1 MQLSATTKPE
11 SGGLTADG
19 STKRVLVA
27 KEEYIRLRWAAAY
40 WKAQHAGA
48 VEREKQ
54 LKSENLSLR
63 ARVRELESQLWGR
76 KSEQAKGGRAG
87 SSSPKASGRP
97 RGQQKGKQGHGRTT
111 LDGLAAQEEVVDLE
125 EAQKSCPKCGLA
137 LEALGWTED
146 AEVAEIEVRAH
157 RRVIRRRK
165 YKAAC
170 RCGVLPGIVTA
181 PAPARLIPKGKLGIS
196 VWVEILLEKFDHCRP
211 THRLLQQWRDHGLTL
226 SAGTVAGGLKKLQGL
241 FLPVAEA
248 IAQQQLTQENW
259 QADETGW
266 PVFVAV
272 EGKSGRLWHLWV
284 FLSASTVV
292 YQLQPSRSSAV
303 PQSHFGSAQGTLLTD
318 RYSAYKKLVRV
329 SEGRDWRQLEFPATT
344 NGIPRFFRAD
354 PDHEGMV
361 KDQQVRRLVK
371 LKKNEKTLT
380 MAAAKAG
387 MSRKTARK
395 YLKSGK
401 LPSQCQPER
410 YWRTRSDPF
419 ESVWPEVKEI
429 LKRSPTV
436 EAKAVFDHLCRQQE
450 GAFQQGQLRTLQRR
464 IKQWKAEYGE
474 AKEVMFPQ
482 KYQPGHQA
490 QSDFTFMGRL
500 GVTIQGQPF
509 PHLLYHFVLAYS
521 NWEATTLCFSESFE
535 SLSLGLQNA
544 LWELGALPEEHRTDR
559 LSAAVKN
566 LKREEFTER
575 YQALLRHFGMRS
587 SRTQAGKAHE
597 NGDVEQSHHRL
608 KRAIEQELL
617 LRCSRDFSSRE
628 EYEGFVAV
636 IVSRRNAARQKR
648 LGEELAV
655 MRPLPAR
662 RLDDFTRQWVRVS
675 PSSTIRVRHNTYSV
689 DSRLIGER
697 VQVRVWADQV
707 EVYYGGRRQARM
719 PRLRGEGKHRIDY
732 RHVIHSLVRKP
743 GAFTR
748 YRWREDLFPG
758 ILFRVAYDELR
769 RDCPATA
776 DRQYLKILEVAAQE
790 GEQRVR
796 EALQVLIERGQRIRF
811 EALRECLVDPVVEPW
826 EVMVEKMDVG
836 LYDTLLENREVRS

>member
-97 RGQQKGKQGHGRTT
+97 RGQQKGKQGHGRPT

-329 SEGRDWRQLEFPATT
+329 SEGRICHAFCWAHVRRDFWRLGLSHPPWQDWSLMWIDDIGRLFAANQLRLAVRDQPLEWA
-344 NGIPRFFRAD
+344 RAD
-354 PDHEGMV
+354 
-361 KDQQVRRLVK
+361 RK
-371 LKKNEKTLT
+371 L
-380 MAAAKAG
+380 
-387 MSRKTARK
+387 
-395 YLKSGK
+395 
-401 LPSQCQPER
+401 
-410 YWRTRSDPF
+410 
-419 ESVWPEVKEI
+419 
-429 LKRSPTV
+429 
-436 EAKAVFDHLCRQQE
+436 
-450 GAFQQGQLRTLQRR
+450 
-464 IKQWKAEYGE
+464 
-474 AKEVMFPQ
+474 
-482 KYQPGHQA
+482 
-490 QSDFTFMGRL
+490 
-500 GVTIQGQPF
+500 
-509 PHLLYHFVLAYS
+509 
-521 NWEATTLCFSESFE
+521 
-535 SLSLGLQNA
+535 
-544 LWELGALPEEHRTDR
+544 
-559 LSAAVKN
+559 
-566 LKREEFTER
+566 
-575 YQALLRHFGMRS
+575 
-587 SRTQAGKAHE
+587 
-597 NGDVEQSHHRL
+597 
-608 KRAIEQELL
+608 
-617 LRCSRDFSSRE
+617 
-628 EYEGFVAV
+628 
-636 IVSRRNAARQKR
+636 
-648 LGEELAV
+648 
-655 MRPLPAR
+655 
-662 RLDDFTRQWVRVS
+662 
-675 PSSTIRVRHNTYSV
+675 
-689 DSRLIGER
+689 
-697 VQVRVWADQV
+697 
-707 EVYYGGRRQARM
+707 
-719 PRLRGEGKHRIDY
+719 
-732 RHVIHSLVRKP
+732 
-743 GAFTR
+743 
-748 YRWREDLFPG
+748 
-758 ILFRVAYDELR
+758 RVA
-769 RDCPATA
+769 
-776 DRQYLKILEVAAQE
+776 
-790 GEQRVR
+790 
-796 EALQVLIERGQRIRF
+796 
-811 EALRECLVDPVVEPW
+811 
-826 EVMVEKMDVG
+826 VEKMREQCEAQRQLPSLAPPCRKVLKSLARHWPGLTVFVDQPEVAMDNNAAERALRNPVVG
-836 LYDTLLENREVRS
+836 RKNYYGSGSRWSAQLAASLFSIFATLRLNGLNPRLWLRDYLQACARQGGQPPPDLDPFLPWEISPHRARALTWARTPAAEAG